1 MGIRADSLSLGDD
14 ADAALTKLEASKDP
28 RARSI
33 AKRARGYRALLLADA
48 LHGEV
53 VKKPL
58 PRALVMKHGVDNL
71 YVEDLPDFWRLLYT
85 IVRVGAQRHIVVVEL
100 VDHEAYDEWFPSK
113 RK

>member
-1 MGIRADSLSLGDD
+1 MGVRANGVSLGDD
-14 ADAALTKLEASKDP
+14 ADAALSKLESSKDP

-33 AKRARGYRALLLADA
+33 AKRARSYRAVLFADA

-58 PRALVMKHGVDNL
+58 PRALVTKHGVDNL

-85 IVRVGAQRHIVVVEL
+85 IVRVGAERHIIVVEI
-100 VDHEAYDEWFPSK
+100 VDHDAYDEWFPSR